1 MFFSAG
7 FMAFLL
13 WRVDWEH
20 FSLIA
25 GRLDIKGMLIA
36 FGVFILANLVRTHR
50 FYLLDH
56 TGEKLARWWIINQF
70 YNFIT
75 ATLPGGAGEAAT
87 VYVLKR
93 FSMFNILSAM
103 RILLLTRLMDLAA
116 LSGLFCFAA
125 VQMNAYTPYRKTAIM
140 LSGILSVLSMIAL
153 VPAIE
158 RLILRM
164 MRKLPGRMAI
174 IQRVSGKLD
183 ELARIA
189 EGYRKGNYLGVALLQ
204 SALIMAGSAVSVH
217 LLFRAI
223 GVDFTPVQSFYCFGV
238 YAFFQIVPVQG
249 IAGIGTQ
256 AAWWS
261 LALNAAGYQGPDA
274 IAIGFVMHG
283 AYYLFIT
290 VLGFPSIL
298 IWLKEKRENKR

>member
-1 MFFSAG
+1 MLFSAG

-25 GRLDIKGMLIA
+25 GRLDIKGLLIA

-56 TGEKLARWWIINQF
+56 TGEKPTRWWIINQF

-103 RILLLTRLMDLAA
+103 RILFLTRLMDLAA

-217 LLFRAI
+217 LLLRAI
-223 GVDFTPVQSFYCFGV
+223 GVDFTLVQSFYCFGV

>member
-1 MFFSAG
+1 MLFSAG

-13 WRVDWEH
+13 WRLDWKH

-25 GRLDIKGMLIA
+25 DRLDIKGLLIA
-36 FGVFILANLVRTHR
+36 FGVFILANFVRTLR
-50 FYLLDH
+50 FYHLDH
-56 TGEKLARWWIINQF
+56 TGEKLAHWWIINQF

-93 FSMFNILSAM
+93 FSMFNILSAL
-103 RILLLTRLMDLAA
+103 RILFLTRLMDLAA
-116 LSGLFCFAA
+116 LAGLFCFAA
-125 VQMNAYTPYRKTAIM
+125 IQMNDYTPYRKTAIL
-140 LSGILSVLSMIAL
+140 LSGILCVLSMIAL

-158 RLILRM
+158 RFILRM
-164 MRKLPGRMAI
+164 MQKLPGRSAI
-174 IQRVSGKLD
+174 IRRVSEKLN

-189 EGYRKGNYLGVALLQ
+189 EGHRKSNYLGIALLQ

-217 LLFRAI
+217 LLLLSL

-261 LALNAAGYQGPDA
+261 LALNVAGYQGADA

-283 AYYLFIT
+283 TYYLFIT

-298 IWLKEKRENKR
+298 IWLKEKRENRR

>member
-1 MFFSAG
+1 FSAG